1 VRFRTLKELA
11 ALCEQEGKSISQ
23 LMVSEQ
29 AAESGRTP
37 DAEWAKMSAYYTI
50 MKTAVRKGLTESTVS
65 RSGLTGLDA
74 QRMDA
79 YRRQGEEAAGSQS
92 GQQDAGSCG
101 DSCAEGTAAV
111 AGSGDGALP
120 QAGRASAAGGATL
133 LGEPA
138 AQAMTYALAVSEVNA
153 SMGRIVATPTAGSCG
168 IIPGAFVSAQERF
181 GWSDD
186 HMVAG
191 LFCAGAIGYVIA
203 NNSFVSGAEGGC
215 QAEVGSAI
223 GMAAGALVE
232 LRGGTAVQAIHAV
245 GLALKN
251 TLGLI
256 CDPVGGLVEIPCIV
270 RNGFGAVTA
279 LAAADMALA
288 GVRSVIPSDEVIQV
302 MLEVGSGMPEKH
314 RETAKGGLAQT
325 PTGRQIMRKLYGKEI
340 GETEADANAE
350 VERTESGAAGGSPE

>member
-1 VRFRTLKELA
+1 MKFRTLDELLN
-11 ALCEQEGKSISQ
+11 LCEQSGQTISDV
-23 LMVSEQ
+23 MIENQ
-29 AAESGRTP
+29 ADESGNTP
-37 DAEWAKMSAYYTI
+37 DSEFIRMAEYYSV
-50 MKTAVRKGLTESTVS
+50 MKEAVRKGLTENTTS

-74 QRMDA
+74 QRVQELNT
-79 YRRQGEEAAGSQS
+79 QGEPCLGGE
-92 GQQDAGSCG
+92 
-101 DSCAEGTAAV
+101 
-111 AGSGDGALP
+111 
-120 QAGRASAAGGATL
+120 AGRAMA
-133 LGEPA
+133 
-138 AQAMTYALAVSEVNA
+138 YALAVSEVNA
-153 SMGRIVATPTAGSCG
+153 SMGRIIATPTAGSCG
-168 IIPGAFVSAQERF
+168 IIPGVFVSSQERF
-181 GWSDD
+181 GWEDE
-186 HMVAG
+186 HLVRG

-223 GMAAGALVE
+223 GMAAGAMVE
-232 LRGGTAVQAIHAV
+232 LRGGTPRQAIHAV

-302 MLEVGSGMPEKH
+302 MYEVGVSMPEKH

-325 PTGRQIMRKLYGKEI
+325 PTGKRIIDELRRKEK
-340 GETEADANAE
+340 
-350 VERTESGAAGGSPE
+350 